1 MLFDER
7 TMQYF
12 QAIANERNISR
23 AAEKLYISQPSLS
36 RFLSRL
42 EQRLGG
48 ELFQRQTDRLVP
60 TALGECFLSYI
71 QEAQRLNSRYEQR
84 FAALLSQREQTL
96 RIGAGSITSPFL
108 TRGVFPKFQRE
119 YPHIHL
125 QLVEDVHVNLVQKL
139 DHGQVDLALLVYNGE
154 ELSQLERDNV
164 DFIISQPRLLLAG
177 RQHPLAMLIQDPAEN
192 SVFSPQPLREEQ
204 LENHTIITGVPG
216 QRIWEDTR
224 SLQRKYAI
232 KGLQFISSQS
242 LDTSI
247 AMAACG
253 MGVFTL
259 SPFYIIN
266 SQAAQRDDLVYFMLD
281 DPLFQWILAVRYRSK
296 NPSEPEKRITALIRE
311 TFRMDEGAVHSWPN
325 LGPQTN

>member
-48 ELFQRQTDRLVP
+48 ELFQRKTDRLAL
-60 TALGECFLSYI
+60 TALGECFLAYI
-71 QEAQRLNSRYEQR
+71 QEAQQLNSRYEQQ
-84 FAALLSQREQTL
+84 FSALLCQEEQTL

-108 TRGVFPKFQRE
+108 TRGVFPKFQQE

-125 QLVEDVHVNLVQKL
+125 QLVEEIHINLLQKL
-139 DHGQVDLALLVYNGE
+139 DHGQVDLAMMVYNGE
-154 ELSQLERDNV
+154 ELSLLERDNAEL
-164 DFIISQPRLLLAG
+164 IISQPRLLIVG
-177 RQHPLAMLIQDPAEN
+177 QQHPLASLIQNPADN
-192 SVFSPQPLREEQ
+192 SIFSPQPLQVER
-204 LENHTIITGVPG
+204 LENQTIITGVPG
-216 QRIWEDTR
+216 QRIWEDTQ

-232 KGLQFISSQS
+232 KGIRFISSQS

-247 AMAACG
+247 SMAACG

-266 SQAAQRDDLVYFMLD
+266 SQAVQRDDLFYFILD
-281 DPLFQWILAVRYRSK
+281 DPLFQWTLAVRCRSK
-296 NPSEPEKRITALIRE
+296 SLSEPERRIIALIRE
-311 TFRMDEGAVHSWPN
+311 TFCMDEGTV
-325 LGPQTN
+325 